1 MESSFMGKFNMKK
14 EKSMRGLFSLAKNLV
29 KESLDSLTGR
39 DTKDSSRMTNSKE
52 MENLA
57 IKMVPLTLVILRP
70 ENRMDREFY
79 KNEGTEC

>member
-1 MESSFMGKFNMKK
+1 MGKFNMKK